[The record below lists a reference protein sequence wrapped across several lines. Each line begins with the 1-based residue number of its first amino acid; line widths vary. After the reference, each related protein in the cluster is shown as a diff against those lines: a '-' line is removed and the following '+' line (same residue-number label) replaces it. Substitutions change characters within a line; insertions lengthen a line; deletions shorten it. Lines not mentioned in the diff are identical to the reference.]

1 MFPIRDTIP
10 NRNFPVMTWLIV
22 LVNCAVF
29 VFQLTLSH
37 GALDRF
43 IHFYGMVPAR
53 YTHYG
58 FAAKHGLPPHDFWPF
73 LTSLFLHGGW
83 FHIIVNMWSLW
94 IFGDNV
100 EDRMGPIRFLVFY
113 LLCGL
118 AAGFL
123 HLVTNF
129 NSDIPS
135 LGASGAIAGVMG
147 AYLVLYPL
155 ARIVTLVPIFIF
167 PLFVEI
173 PAFIFLI
180 FWFAMQFLS
189 GTASFFAPASGGGIA
204 FWAHVGGFV
213 AGIALLRVF
222 LRRDRP
228 PLVPP
233 PSPERPPEAGGFA

>member
-10 NRNFPVMTWLIV
+10 NRHVPVMTWLII
-22 LVNCAVF
+22 LANCAVF

-37 GALDRF
+37 DALAKF
-43 IHFYGMVPAR
+43 FYLYGMVPDR
-53 YTHYG
+53 YTHFG
-58 FAAKHGLPPHDFWPF
+58 WASQHGLPPHDFWPF

-83 FHIIVNMWSLW
+83 LHIILNMWSLW

-100 EDRMGPIRFLVFY
+100 EDRMGPIRFLIFY

-129 NSDIPS
+129 NSPIPS

-147 AYLVLYPL
+147 AYLVLFPF

-173 PAFIFLI
+173 PAFFFLI
-180 FWFAMQFLS
+180 FWFVVQFLS
-189 GTASFFAPASGGGIA
+189 GTASFGSRQSGGGIA

-213 AGIALLRVF
+213 AGIALLPHFR
-222 LRRDRP
+222 RRDDGP
-228 PLVPP
+228 SLVPR
-233 PSPERPPEAGGFA
+233 PSRPAPVRGR